1 MYLSAHNE
9 HHMKILYS
17 DPRRKQLLLP
27 RSEVLLLLTYI
38 HPDLKV
44 YTVSEVLLYSFRC
57 MLNMCCLSSLKIYA
71 FIFQCSIL
79 STPHRIHLNRRRVIF
94 HDCHFCSFFRRP
106 SSCITDLHRHVH
118 DPVVF
123 QRI

>member
-17 DPRRKQLLLP
+17 DPHRKQLLLP
-27 RSEVLLLLTYI
+27 RSEVLLLLTYM

-44 YTVSEVLLYSFRC
+44 YTASEVSLYSFRC
-57 MLNMCCLSSLKIYA
+57 KLNMCYLSSLKIYA
-71 FIFQCSIL
+71 FIFQRSIL
-79 STPHRIHLNRRRVIF
+79 PAPHRIYLNRRRIIF
-94 HDCHFCSFFRRP
+94 HDCHFCSFFCRP
-106 SSCITDLHRHVH
+106 SPCITDLHCHVH